1 MNLLVKPA
9 SYLCNLDC
17 SYCFYKR
24 TEALYP
30 GSRPMMTKATAETM
44 IQKALAL
51 GHPNNSFCWQGGE
64 PTLMGLDFFRKVI
77 DLQQRLAADGQS
89 VETSIQTNGL
99 LIDDDWAGFLADNN
113 ILVGLSLDGPPDI
126 HDRHRIDRQG
136 RGSFAAVMNAAENM
150 SRRGVAFNIL
160 TLLTPDNVYRPADL
174 YSFFLKQGFTH
185 LQFIPCA
192 DVDPATGRPAE
203 RAVTGEALGRFYIR
217 LFDLW
222 LENGFPHV
230 SIRLFEDLLLF
241 LMDGVRASCQWLPA
255 CDSYLVVEHNGDVYP
270 CDFYVDAPHRLGN
283 IHRQN
288 FESLMN
294 SPERRAFAEAKADW
308 PEECRRCRFADFCQ
322 ADCPRHRI
330 DGTSLFCRAWKM
342 LFAHIESHPVDIRA
356 RALEARRKHQEAMW
370 ANVGRNDPCPCGSGK
385 KYKHC
390 CMV

>member
-44 IQKALAL
+44 IQKALAV
-51 GHPNNSFCWQGGE
+51 GHPHNSFCWQGGE
-64 PTLMGLDFFRKVI
+64 PTLMGLGFFRKVV

-99 LIDDDWAGFLADNN
+99 LIDDDWSGFLADNN

-126 HDRHRIDRQG
+126 HDRNRIDRQG
-136 RGSFAAVMNAAENM
+136 RGSFAAVMKAAETM
-150 SRRGVAFNIL
+150 TRRGSAFNIL
-160 TLLTPDNVYRPADL
+160 TLLTPDNVSRPADL

-203 RAVTGEALGRFYIR
+203 RVVTGEALGRFYIR

-230 SIRLFEDLLLF
+230 SIRLFEDLLLYF
-241 LMDGVRASCQWLPA
+241 LDGVRASCQWMPE
-255 CDSYLVVEHNGDVYP
+255 CDAYLVVEHNGDVYP

-288 FESLMN
+288 FDELLE
-294 SPERRAFAEAKADW
+294 SPERKAFAEAKADW

-330 DGTSLFCRAWKM
+330 DGISLFCGAWKM
-342 LFAHIESHPVDIRA
+342 LFEHIESHPVDIRA
-356 RALEARRKHQEAMW
+356 MALEARRKHQEAMW

-390 CMV
+390 CMA

>member
-136 RGSFAAVMNAAENM
+136 PARL
-150 SRRGVAFNIL
+150 RR
-160 TLLTPDNVYRPADL
+160 
-174 YSFFLKQGFTH
+174 
-185 LQFIPCA
+185 
-192 DVDPATGRPAE
+192 
-203 RAVTGEALGRFYIR
+203 
-217 LFDLW
+217 
-222 LENGFPHV
+222 
-230 SIRLFEDLLLF
+230 
-241 LMDGVRASCQWLPA
+241 
-255 CDSYLVVEHNGDVYP
+255 
-270 CDFYVDAPHRLGN
+270 
-283 IHRQN
+283 
-288 FESLMN
+288 
-294 SPERRAFAEAKADW
+294 
-308 PEECRRCRFADFCQ
+308 
-322 ADCPRHRI
+322 
-330 DGTSLFCRAWKM
+330 
-342 LFAHIESHPVDIRA
+342 
-356 RALEARRKHQEAMW
+356 
-370 ANVGRNDPCPCGSGK
+370 
-385 KYKHC
+385 
-390 CMV
+390 